1 MGRTVPTFR
10 EALEKEINKIAGREE
25 KEIGKWKEFRKA
37 LRKKK
42 RKNFDKLLED
52 CKKYISAGSQAK
64 RPDPF
69 RTMIMSIL
77 LEQEKEIQSLKKR
90 IEGIQEVLEDV

>member
-10 EALEKEINKIAGREE
+10 KALE
-25 KEIGKWKEFRKA
+25 KEIGKWRVFRKA
-37 LRKKK
+37 LRKDE
-42 RKNFDKLLED
+42 RNTFDKLLED
-52 CKKYISAGSQAK
+52 SKKYISAGSQAK

-90 IEGIQEVLEDV
+90 IDEIQEILEDV